1 MRKAILIFTAG
12 LLCVFSGCKGSDD
25 EDEPVPVT
33 PAKDPSHLTATLDGP
48 GGALWTAGD
57 TLVIVSMESVL
68 NNKYALAAGAGT
80 AAGTFQRTAESG
92 EARYGTW
99 QLYALTPCH
108 HLYGISA
115 TDEDSIRV
123 ALQIP
128 GAYSFSEVG
137 AAQGGFRFPVPW
149 WGATSYGPEG
159 WLTARMRPLTGLLRI
174 DSDALPA
181 NAYAVVLATHQGMFL
196 GSSYLTDGHNEALS
210 GTLNAVLRDG
220 AAFETDPH
228 FVSKDTL
235 RINLGAKAGTLTGQT
250 LHIPLVCGTY
260 HRLHVFA
267 VTRDTYG
274 DYDWS
279 GKEMKVY
286 TDLTVTTD
294 SVLHLTAAQP

>member
-1 MRKAILIFTAG
+1 MLLFAAG
-12 LLCVFSGCKGSDD
+12 LLCVITGCRGSDD
-25 EDEPVPVT
+25 EVEPVPSA
-33 PAKDPSHLTATLDGP
+33 PAKDPSVLAATLDGP
-48 GGALWTAGD
+48 GGAAWAAGD
-57 TLVIVSMESVL
+57 TLSIISVESVL
-68 NNKYALAAGAGT
+68 NNNYVLVSGADS
-80 AAGTFQRTAESG
+80 AAGTFRRTAESG
-92 EARYGTW
+92 EARYGSK
-99 QLYALTPCH
+99 QLYALTPCR

-115 TDEDSIRV
+115 TEDDSIQV
-123 ALQIP
+123 VLQIP
-128 GAYSFSEVG
+128 GAYKLGEV
-137 AAQGGFRFPVPW
+137 ATARGGFRMPVPW
-149 WGATSYGPEG
+149 WGAASYSTEG

-174 DSDALPA
+174 DGDALPA

-196 GSSYLTDGHNEALS
+196 GSDYLTDGYNEALS
-210 GTLNAVLRDG
+210 GTMNAVLREG
-220 AAFETDPH
+220 TVLRTDPH
-228 FVSKDTL
+228 FVNQDTL
-235 RINLGAKAGTLTGQT
+235 RVNLGAKASTLAGQT